1 MKQRNMTICKKVLQF
16 VRLNVA
22 QQVNS
27 ELLTDYWHIGR
38 IVVEYEQKIKE
49 RAEYGQQTLK

>member
-1 MKQRNMTICKKVLQF
+1 MTICKKVLQF